1 VEAANAICCDL
12 VGEVI
17 RTFGEVRLR
26 VFGSSMTPSIL
37 PGDMISIQRTQIN
50 EISSGEVILFS
61 QNGRLFAHRVIAPAG
76 NPNEL
81 RLITRGDRLRH
92 NDPPVSSSELLG
104 RVISVERGG
113 RIIDFA
119 AWNSEWMRPVIRLF
133 QTSDHATYL
142 YLRLAS
148 FRRMLFS
155 RRAECRP

>member
-1 VEAANAICCDL
+1 
-12 VGEVI
+12 
-17 RTFGEVRLR
+17 
-26 VFGSSMTPSIL
+26 MTPSIL

-76 NPNEL
+76 NLNEL

-92 NDPPVSSSELLG
+92 NDPPVSSAELLG

-133 QTSDHATYL
+133 QTSDHATYF

>member
-1 VEAANAICCDL
+1 VDSANVIGCDL

-37 PGDMISIQRTQIN
+37 PGDVISIQRTQIN

-61 QNGRLFAHRVIAPAG
+61 QNGRLFAHRVIARAG

-81 RLITRGDRLRH
+81 RLIARGDRLRH

-113 RIIDFA
+113 RIIDFSA
-119 AWNSEWMRPVIRLF
+119 RNSEWMSPVIRLL
-133 QTSDHATYL
+133 QTSDHVAYL

-155 RRAECRP
+155 KKAECRP